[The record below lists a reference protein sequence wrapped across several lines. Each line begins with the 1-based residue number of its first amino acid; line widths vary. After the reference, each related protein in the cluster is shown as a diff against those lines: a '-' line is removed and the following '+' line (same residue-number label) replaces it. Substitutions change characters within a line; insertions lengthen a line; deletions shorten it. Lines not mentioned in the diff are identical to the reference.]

1 MKELRRIKIDE
12 GTMGYL
18 LCLHS
23 EREGLRVLN
32 CQLIRAGDNR
42 GEGYE
47 RYLAQYKD
55 ACTAWDVAY
64 QELVKELAGDW
75 VGPGYASE
83 ISFLTGELV
92 VYEGGE
98 KSCCG

>member
-1 MKELRRIKIDE
+1 MKELERIRIDE
-12 GTMGYL
+12 GILGYL
-18 LCLHS
+18 LSLHS

-32 CQLIRAGDNR
+32 CQLIRAGDNQ

-47 RYLAQYKD
+47 RYLAQYKA

-64 QELVKELAGDW
+64 QELAKELAGDR
-75 VGPGYASE
+75 VGPGYTSE

-92 VYEGGE
+92 IYEGGE
-98 KSCCG
+98 RSCCG